1 MLLQGS
7 KRGDAGKTAHHIMV
21 RAGEEGSHR
30 RGWRQLLR
38 ERGTGS
44 SEQSGKRARPIT
56 DSSRPQQAVA
66 PNWPAR
72 WPWWPNGQDL
82 YSSLA
87 STFTGQ
93 YYHTFLLPL
102 SPLSHFLPHTSR
114 RGPSTHKASWI
125 IPIWLVSVPLETDSN
140 WSGLFTGA
148 DTYPLSANVRQLC
161 CKQCHISNHQSR
173 AGRFGCPGSCPLPPL
188 TCHLYTR
195 PPNELG

>member
-1 MLLQGS
+1 
-7 KRGDAGKTAHHIMV
+7 MV
-21 RAGEEGSHR
+21 RVGEEGSRR

-56 DSSRPQQAVA
+56 DSSRPRQAVA

-114 RGPSTHKASWI
+114 RGPSTHKASWN
-125 IPIWLVSVPLETDSN
+125 IPIWLVSIPLETDSN
-140 WSGLFTGA
+140 WSAPFTGA
-148 DTYPLSANVRQLC
+148 DTYPLSANVRAALLQTVPHL
-161 CKQCHISNHQSR
+161 QSPEQSGPIR
-173 AGRFGCPGSCPLPPL
+173 VPRELSPSSPHLPPL
-188 TCHLYTR
+188 HQA
-195 PPNELG
+195 PK